1 MNRIVGMIIFFGIVL
16 GTYLL
21 INWYVLGRFAFLLG
35 FRRTL
40 AFYVLVFVMTF
51 SLVIAVS
58 VESAFGNW
66 LSRPI
71 FVVGTMWLGIA
82 FLSFWVLLV
91 LQIASAI
98 LRPNPTAAAI
108 FSIIIVLLTTVYAC
122 YNARCVYVN
131 RIELHA
137 PVNLRIAQIS
147 DIHIGSNTAAYLR
160 YVIDR
165 TNDLKPDVVLIT
177 GDLFDNHNEST
188 VKAAAELN
196 RLAAPVFMSSGN
208 HETYV
213 GYENVA
219 RMLAGTKV
227 RWLRDETSEFGP
239 VEIIGVN
246 NHASADYLSS
256 ALARLMTHKRYTI
269 VMYHQP
275 LGIEAAVR
283 EHVDLV
289 LCGHTHAGQ
298 LWPFNFLVGR
308 IYEHLSGTHVLE
320 GTVLNV
326 SPGTGTWGP
335 KMRLGSHNEIT
346 LIDLKKD

>member
-1 MNRIVGMIIFFGIVL
+1 MNRMLSMIIFFGIVL
-16 GTYLL
+16 GIYCL

-122 YNARCVYVN
+122 YNARRVYVN

-137 PVNLRIAQIS
+137 PVNLRIAHIS
-147 DIHIGSNTAAYLR
+147 DIHIGSNTAGFLR
-160 YVIDR
+160 YVVDC

-177 GDLFDNHNEST
+177 GDLFDNHNQST
-188 VKAAAELN
+188 ARAAAELN
-196 RLAAPVFMSSGN
+196 LLAAPVFMSSGN
-208 HETYV
+208 HEVYV

-219 RMLAGTKV
+219 RMLAATKV

-256 ALARLMTHKRYTI
+256 ALARLMTHQKYTI

-298 LWPFNFLVGR
+298 LWPFNFVVGR